1 MIQKWRK
8 QYWLASAAI
17 EVVMMCNPINPSF
30 HPILHSFSLLATTTI
45 YYLLL
50 YSAVIDDFLL
60 TIEDAS
66 KTRKHLF
73 RAQSTSNLPA

>member
-8 QYWLASAAI
+8 QYWLESAAT
-17 EVVMMCNPINPSF
+17 EVVMMCNPINPPHSSF
-30 HPILHSFSLLATTTI
+30 LFPIGYY

-50 YSAVIDDFLL
+50 YSAVIDEFLL